1 MRGLDKRFMDAE
13 TAERLREINN
23 AFYRDQCGSFS
34 STRRSP
40 WAGWARCVEAAG
52 MDGAGG
58 RQELSVFDL
67 ACGNLRFEAFLE
79 ERFPATAF
87 EFFAVDNCD
96 GLVAER
102 FGAALRSAVDYRS
115 VDVLKVLMGDDAGG
129 CDAADG
135 GVSHLALAGGPGA
148 ADGGQGALGGLLG
161 AAGGSGASGGEL
173 GASGGPGSSIPAC
186 DLSVSFGF
194 MHHVPL
200 QEHRAA
206 LLRMLVNQTRP
217 GGSVAVSFWRF
228 LNDASLAK
236 KAHAT
241 HGAAL
246 EELALPPLDEGDFLL
261 GWNNAPGAYRYC
273 HSFSDDEIDELAR
286 SVADRASVA
295 ARFAADGRTRN
306 LNTYLV
312 LEVR

>member
-1 MRGLDKRFMDAE
+1 MDAE
-13 TAERLREINN
+13 TAGRLREINN
-23 AFYRDQCGSFS
+23 TFYREQCDSFS
-34 STRRSP
+34 ATRHAP
-40 WAGWARCVEAAG
+40 WGGWARCLEAAG
-52 MDGAGG
+52 MDGARV

-115 VDVLKVLMGDDAGG
+115 VDVLQVLMDEGAGAMAAEVRG
-129 CDAADG
+129 CAGAADG

-148 ADGGQGALGGLLG
+148 SGGMLG
-161 AAGGSGASGGEL
+161 AVDGPS
-173 GASGGPGSSIPAC
+173 ASGGPGSSIPAC

-206 LLRMLVNQTRP
+206 VLRMLVDQTRP
-217 GGSVAVSFWRF
+217 GGFAAVSFWRF

-236 KAHAT
+236 RARAT
-241 HGAAL
+241 HGVAL
-246 EELALPPLDEGDFLL
+246 EEFALPQLDEGDFLL
-261 GWNNAPGAYRYC
+261 GWNNVPGAYRYC
-273 HSFSDDEIDELAR
+273 HSFSDDEIDELAC

-295 ARFAADGRTRN
+295 ARFAADGRTGN

-312 LEVR
+312 FEVR

>member
-1 MRGLDKRFMDAE
+1 MDVE
-13 TAERLREINN
+13 TAGRLREINN

-34 STRRSP
+34 ATRRSP
-40 WAGWARCVEAAG
+40 WVGWARCVEAAG
-52 MDGAGG
+52 MDGAAE
-58 RQELSVFDL
+58 RQAVFDL

-79 ERFPATAF
+79 ERMPKTAF
-87 EFFAVDNCD
+87 RFFAVDNCD

-102 FGAALRSAVDYRS
+102 FGAALRSTVDYRS
-115 VDVLKVLMGDDAGG
+115 VDVLCALMDGAGDSGGSAGANGVAFEADRSACAGG
-129 CDAADG
+129 
-135 GVSHLALAGGPGA
+135 
-148 ADGGQGALGGLLG
+148 LG
-161 AAGGSGASGGEL
+161 AGDASGAF
-173 GASGGPGSSIPAC
+173 GAGIPAC

-194 MHHVPL
+194 MHHIPL

-206 LLRMLVNQTRP
+206 VLRMLADRTRP
-217 GGSVAVSFWRF
+217 GGFVAVSFWRF

-241 HGAAL
+241 HGIAL

-273 HSFSDDEIDELAR
+273 HSFSDAEIDELAA
-286 SVADRASVA
+286 SIADRASVA
-295 ARFAADGRTRN
+295 ARFAADGRTGD